1 LNTSFQSV
9 LPIIHHV
16 LERLQRDF
24 VENLPDRSNHL
35 VFPGEILSLQVLF
48 QVTEQKE
55 VARCEVREIRWLKHQ
70 DEAQLFNL
78 FNGHF
83 GGVWFGVV
91 SMKVSCCCSQF
102 RTTLRK
108 FLLDAW

>member
-1 LNTSFQSV
+1 

-16 LERLQRDF
+16 LERVQQDF
-24 VENLPDRSNHL
+24 VKNLRDRSNHL
-35 VFPGEILSLQVLF
+35 VFPGETLSIQVLF

-55 VARCEVREIRWLKHQ
+55 VSRCEVAGIWWLRHQ
-70 DEAQLFNL
+70 DEAQLFDL

-83 GGVWFGVV
+83 GDMWFGVAN
-91 SMKVSCCCSQF
+91 MKVSCCCWQF

-108 FLLDAW
+108 FLLNAW